1 LSEQEIN
8 IDNLLPKAVNKF
20 LLANAAA
27 GRAKQIVDG
36 SLPYVS
42 HFDPNNPVVTALR
55 EIATDKVR
63 IRVLS
68 GPSKKPQEILAR
80 KEEEEAPSA
89 FERLARGAKTKKE
102 KKEKKK
108 SKV

>member
-1 LSEQEIN
+1 MSEQEIS
-8 IDNLLPKAVNKF
+8 IDNLLPKAENKF
-20 LLANAAA
+20 LLSNAAA
-27 GRAKQIVDG
+27 GRAKQIVEG

-55 EIATDKVR
+55 EIAADKVR
-63 IRVLS
+63 IRVLT

-89 FERLARGAKTKKE
+89 LERLAKGKK

-108 SKV
+108 K

>member
-1 LSEQEIN
+1 MSEQEKEIS

-20 LLANAAA
+20 LLSNAAA

-42 HFDPNNPVVTALR
+42 NFDPNNPVVTALR
-55 EIATDKVR
+55 EIAADKVR

-68 GPSKKPQEILAR
+68 GPSKKPQEILA
-80 KEEEEAPSA
+80 KIDEDEAPSA
-89 FERLARGAKTKKE
+89 LQRLARGAKV
-102 KKEKKK
+102 KEKKK
-108 SKV
+108 KSK